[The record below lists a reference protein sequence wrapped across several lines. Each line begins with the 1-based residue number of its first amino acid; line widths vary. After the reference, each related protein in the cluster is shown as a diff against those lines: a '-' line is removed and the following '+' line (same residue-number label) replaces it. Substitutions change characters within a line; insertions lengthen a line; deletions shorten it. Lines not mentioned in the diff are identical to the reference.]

1 VQLELVPEQQQLV
14 LLVQE
19 LLALGLEQPLQEEA

>member
-1 VQLELVPEQQQLV
+1 VEALEAVLVVAHLLV

-19 LLALGLEQPLQEEA
+19 LLAKVMLAQ